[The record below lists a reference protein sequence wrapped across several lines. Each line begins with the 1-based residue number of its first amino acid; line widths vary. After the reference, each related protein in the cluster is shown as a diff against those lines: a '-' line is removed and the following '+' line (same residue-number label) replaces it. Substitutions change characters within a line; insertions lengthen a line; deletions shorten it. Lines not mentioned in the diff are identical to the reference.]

1 MLTDNLKRKNQISLS
16 LPVAIRKKNIM
27 RKLLNIFLTE
37 IKSDDLRGP
46 LWTDF
51 IEICDAIYK
60 NDMSRLQNTIA
71 RGENIDVYSIF
82 RGVSSVKNRKEILSS
97 FDENYLR
104 FCPLHVSAV
113 CDNIPA
119 AKMLIQM
126 GADPFQR
133 DVLGRTSLHLANS
146 AEMLK
151 ILLNTND
158 EPKCSITISS
168 FSFIKMALIFCVSLK
183 FVPFLFRRFATPRS
197 NLKANVRDIN
207 GNTPIHSLIIHMVDP
222 KKCLD
227 AIETLIK
234 NGADTTIR
242 CNRGYYISTSSNRFL
257 FD

>member
-1 MLTDNLKRKNQISLS
+1 MKKKGCLKITYLS
-16 LPVAIRKKNIM
+16 FPVAFRKKDIM

-37 IKSDDLRGP
+37 IKSDDLKGP

-60 NDMSRLQNTIA
+60 NDMPRLQNTIA

-82 RGVSSVKNRKEILSS
+82 RGVSSIKNRKELLSS

-119 AKMLIQM
+119 AKMLTQM

-151 ILLNTND
+151 NPVKHKRRAEMFQYYFFTFFHQNGVDILCIF
-158 EPKCSITISS
+158 KICSISI
-168 FSFIKMALIFCVSLK
+168 
-183 FVPFLFRRFATPRS
+183 
-197 NLKANVRDIN
+197 
-207 GNTPIHSLIIHMVDP
+207 
-222 KKCLD
+222 
-227 AIETLIK
+227 
-234 NGADTTIR
+234 
-242 CNRGYYISTSSNRFL
+242 
-257 FD
+257 